1 LNKNKNIFTSFYPFQ
16 LHFDLTTNMSSFF
29 AQIMEPGGGL
39 MLLPFVRVVIGCLL
53 VLTATTGILGV
64 ARIHMIIL
72 TFLSGGLLASLYFF
86 ESEFKKAKGNASRR
100 GGPIKKDGDA
110 MNKTD

>member
-1 LNKNKNIFTSFYPFQ
+1 
-16 LHFDLTTNMSSFF
+16 
-29 AQIMEPGGGL
+29 MEPGGGL

-53 VLTATTGILGV
+53 ILTSTTAILGV

-72 TFLSGGLLASLYFF
+72 TFLCGGLLASLYFF
-86 ESEFKKAKGNASRR
+86 ESEFKKLKGNANRR
-100 GGPIKKDGDA
+100 DAIKQDSEV